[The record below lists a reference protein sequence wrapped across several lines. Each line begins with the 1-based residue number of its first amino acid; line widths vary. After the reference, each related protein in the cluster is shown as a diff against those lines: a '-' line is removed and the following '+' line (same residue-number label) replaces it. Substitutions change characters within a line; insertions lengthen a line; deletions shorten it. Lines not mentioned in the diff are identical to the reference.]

1 MADTTSRFSHASIWL
16 LRLATFASGSTVVL
30 LDDRLDELAKDAALL
45 GTIALWATWA
55 LILLCVLVPSSV
67 ALTGI
72 RLLAPVH
79 LAITSIVTIGD
90 LGDRPSTLTI
100 VALVPTFLTVLSA
113 FSAEVGTEFVQSS
126 AYGDETRIP
135 LLPPIPFLTV
145 LVTSWVL
152 WVASG
157 IVGSLALTREA
168 WVAGGI
174 LVAVTVA
181 LTAILPPRFHR
192 FSRRWIVIVP
202 AGLVVHDHVVL
213 AETAMF
219 TRTTIRSVTSTRRDD
234 DAADLSGRRGGTG
247 VEVQLTDFE
256 TVVLAATPSTP
267 GGSALHV
274 KTFWVRPS
282 RPGRLINAWSRRRS
296 SAS

>member
-1 MADTTSRFSHASIWL
+1 MADPTSRFSHASIWL
-16 LRLATFASGSTVVL
+16 LRLATFASGSTVFL
-30 LDDRLDELAKDAALL
+30 LGDRLDELSNGATLL
-45 GTIALWATWA
+45 TTIVLWATWA
-55 LILLCVLVPSSV
+55 LILLCVLVPSSL
-67 ALTGI
+67 ALTGL
-72 RLLAPVH
+72 RLLAPAH
-79 LAITSIVTIGD
+79 LTITAIVSIGD
-90 LGDRPSTLTI
+90 LGDRPSTLSI
-100 VALVPTFLTVLSA
+100 VALVPTLLAVLSA
-113 FSAEVGTEFVQSS
+113 FSADVGTEFVQSS
-126 AYGDETRIP
+126 AYGDEIRTL
-135 LLPPIPFLTV
+135 LLPPIPFLAV
-145 LVTSWVL
+145 LVISWML

-157 IVGSLALTREA
+157 VVGSLALTREA

-181 LTAILPPRFHR
+181 LTAVLPPRFHR

-219 TRTTIRSVTSTRRDD
+219 TRASIRSVASTRRDD

-282 RPGRLINAWSRRRS
+282 RPGRLISAWSRRRS
-296 SAS
+296 NSS